1 MTVPRGDTLAK
12 ARTQPKAT
20 TGTATLQRQ
29 WRQTCVLAWRD
40 FLHEWRVSLCLV
52 LALAA
57 VLAPLLVLFGLKSGI
72 VTTMSERLKADP
84 RNLELTLRGHY
95 QLDPEWFRNVA
106 ARPDVRFMV
115 PRTRILAATL
125 SLETAAGS
133 SLLDLDMIPT
143 AAGDPLLGTGLRPI
157 EGLTEILLTQTAAG
171 KLNARVGDRVTAT
184 VSRRLNDQAQAV
196 QVMLTVAGIVSES
209 AFGRDA
215 VFVSLPLL
223 VATEDYRDGY
233 QVAEF
238 ATGDGSRERPAVRS
252 FASMRLYAS
261 QLDDVAPL
269 AEWLRDQG
277 LEVVTRAKDIE
288 TVKAIDRVLTFVFVI
303 LASIGVVGYL
313 LSLATSLWANVD
325 RKRREIALLRLIG
338 LGTAPVV
345 GFPAIQAALVAI
357 GGVALAAVVY
367 VAVAAAFNA
376 TFASELN
383 REEFVCRLALS
394 DGVAAGLLT
403 LVFALVASVVG
414 GYRAAK
420 IDPAEGLRA
429 L

>member
-1 MTVPRGDTLAK
+1 MTLPKGDTRPK
-12 ARTQPKAT
+12 ARPLPGSAT
-20 TGTATLQRQ
+20 PLRQ

-40 FLHEWRVSLCLV
+40 FLHEWQVSLCLV

-84 RNLELTLRGHY
+84 RNLEITLRGHY
-95 QLDPEWFRNVA
+95 RLEPEWFRQLA
-106 ARPDVRFMV
+106 ARPDVKFLV

-125 SLETAAGS
+125 SLK
-133 SLLDLDMIPT
+133 T
-143 AAGDPLLGTGLRPI
+143 AAGDPLLGADLRPV
-157 EGLTEILLTQTAAG
+157 EGLSEILLTETAAG
-171 KLNARVGDRVTAT
+171 KLNARVGDRLTAS
-184 VSRRLNDQAQAV
+184 VSRRLNDRAEAV

-233 QVAEF
+233 AVAELG
-238 ATGDGSRERPAVRS
+238 AGDGQRERPAVRS
-252 FASMRLYAS
+252 FASMRLYANR
-261 QLDDVAPL
+261 LDDVAPL
-269 AEWLRDQG
+269 AEWLRGQG

-313 LSLATSLWANVD
+313 LSLATSLWANVE
-325 RKRREIALLRLIG
+325 RKRREIALLRLVG

-357 GGVALAAVVY
+357 GGVALAAAVY

-376 TFASELN
+376 AFASELN

-394 DGVAAGLLT
+394 HGVAASLLT
-403 LVFALVASVVG
+403 LVFALIASVVG

-420 IDPAEGLRA
+420 IDPAESLRA
-429 L
+429 P

>member
-1 MTVPRGDTLAK
+1 MTLAK
-12 ARTQPKAT
+12 DDTRRKAQPLPGSAT
-20 TGTATLQRQ
+20 ALRQ

-84 RNLELTLRGHY
+84 RNLEITLRGHY
-95 QLDPEWFRNVA
+95 RLEPEWFRQLT
-106 ARPDVRFMV
+106 ARPDVKFLA
-115 PRTRILAATL
+115 PRTRLLAATL
-125 SLETAAGS
+125 SLQTSAGA

-143 AAGDPLLGTGLRPI
+143 AAGDPLLGADLRPA

-184 VSRRLNDQAQAV
+184 ISRRLNDQAQAV
-196 QVMLTVAGIVSES
+196 RVTLIVAGIVPES

-233 QVAEF
+233 AVAELG
-238 ATGDGSRERPAVRS
+238 AGDGHRERPAVRS

-269 AEWLRDQG
+269 AEWLRSQG

-357 GGVALAAVVY
+357 GGVVLAAVVY

-376 TFASELN
+376 AFASELN

-394 DGVAAGLLT
+394 DGIAAGFLT
-403 LVFALVASVVG
+403 LGFAVIASVVG
-414 GYRAAK
+414 GCRAAK
-420 IDPAEGLRA
+420 IDPAESLRA

>member
-1 MTVPRGDTLAK
+1 MTLPKGDIRQKGPPL
-12 ARTQPKAT
+12 P
-20 TGTATLQRQ
+20 GSATLPRQ

-84 RNLELTLRGHY
+84 RNLEITLRGHY
-95 QLDPEWFRNVA
+95 RLEPEWFRQLA
-106 ARPDVRFMV
+106 ARPDVRFLV
-115 PRTRILAATL
+115 PRTRLLAATL
-125 SLETAAGS
+125 SLKTAAGA
-133 SLLDLDMIPT
+133 SLLDVDMIPT
-143 AAGDPLLGTGLRPI
+143 AAGDPLLGADLRPV
-157 EGLTEILLTQTAAG
+157 EGLTEILLTKTAAG
-171 KLNARVGDRVTAT
+171 KLNARVGDRLTAT
-184 VSRRLNDQAQAV
+184 VSRRLGDQAQAV
-196 QVMLTVAGIVSES
+196 QVRLTIAGIVSES

-233 QVAEF
+233 AVAELG
-238 ATGDGSRERPAVRS
+238 AGDGRGERPAVRS

-269 AEWLRDQG
+269 AEWLRGQG

-303 LASIGVVGYL
+303 LASIGVIGYL

-345 GFPAIQAALVAI
+345 GFPVIQAALVAT
-357 GGVALAAVVY
+357 GGVVLAAAVY

-376 TFASELN
+376 AFASELN
-383 REEFVCRLALS
+383 REEFVCRLTLS
-394 DGVAAGLLT
+394 DGVAAAFLT
-403 LVFALVASVVG
+403 LGFALIASMVG

>member
-1 MTVPRGDTLAK
+1 MIFLRTETGPTSTVAEAG
-12 ARTQPKAT
+12 
-20 TGTATLQRQ
+20 TGSPSRLRQ
-29 WRQTCVLAWRD
+29 WRQTCILAWRD

-84 RNLELTLRGHY
+84 RNLELTMRGHY
-95 QLDPEWFRNVA
+95 RLEPEWFRQLA
-106 ARPDVRFMV
+106 ARPDVRFLV
-115 PRTRILAATL
+115 PRTRLLAATV
-125 SLETAAGS
+125 SLETAAGV

-143 AAGDPLLGTGLRPI
+143 APGDPLLGPEARPL
-157 EGLTEILLTQTAAG
+157 EGVSEILLTKTAAG
-171 KLNARVGDRVTAT
+171 KLNAAVGDRLTAT
-184 VSRRLNDQAQAV
+184 VSRRIDDRAQAV
-196 QVMLTVAGIVSES
+196 QVMLTVAGIVPES
-209 AFGRDA
+209 TFGRDA
-215 VFVSLPLL
+215 AFVSLPFL

-233 QVAEF
+233 SVAELG
-238 ATGDGSRERPAVRS
+238 AVDGRGERPAARS
-252 FASMRLYAS
+252 FASMRLYARG
-261 QLDDVAPL
+261 LDDVAPL
-269 AEWLRDQG
+269 AQWLRDQG
-277 LEVVTRAKDIE
+277 LEVVTRAKEIE
-288 TVKAIDRVLTFVFVI
+288 TVKAIDRVLTFVFMI

-357 GGVALAAVVY
+357 GGVVLAVAVY
-367 VAVAAAFNA
+367 LGVAAAFNSV
-376 TFASELN
+376 FASELG

-403 LVFALVASVVG
+403 LGFALLASMVG

-420 IDPAEGLRA
+420 IDPADGLRA

>member
-1 MTVPRGDTLAK
+1 MPDDCTTIMPNAG
-12 ARTQPKAT
+12 
-20 TGTATLQRQ
+20 TGTETPLRQ
-29 WRQTCVLAWRD
+29 WRQTGILAWRD
-40 FLHEWRVSLCLV
+40 FVHEWRVSLCLM

-84 RNLELTLRGHY
+84 RNLEITPRGHY
-95 QLDPEWFRNVA
+95 RLEPEWLRQLG
-106 ARPDVRFMV
+106 ARPDVRFLV

-125 SLETAAGS
+125 SLESAAGS
-133 SLLDLDMIPT
+133 RLLDLDMIPT
-143 AAGDPLLGTGLRPI
+143 AAGDPLLSPDFPLI
-157 EGLTEILLTQTAAG
+157 ERLTDILLTETAAA
-171 KLNARVGDRVTAT
+171 KLNAAIGERLTAT
-184 VSRRLNDQAQAV
+184 ISRRLDDQPQAV
-196 QVMLTVAGIVSES
+196 QVSLAVAGIVPES

-223 VATEDYRDGY
+223 VASEDYRDGY
-233 QVAEF
+233 AVAGLG
-238 ATGDGSRERPAVRS
+238 ADGRGERPAVRP
-252 FASMRLYAS
+252 FASMRLYARG
-261 QLDDVAPL
+261 LDDVAPL
-269 AEWLRDQG
+269 AAWLRGQG
-277 LEVVTRAKDIE
+277 LEMVTRAKEIE

-345 GFPAIQAALVAI
+345 AFPAIQAALVAI
-357 GGVALAAVVY
+357 GGVVLAAAVY
-367 VAVAAAFNA
+367 LAVAAAFNTA
-376 TFASELN
+376 FANELQ
-383 REEFVCRLALS
+383 REEFVCRLAPA
-394 DGVAAGLLT
+394 DGVAAALLT
-403 LVFALVASVVG
+403 LGFAVLASMVG

>member
-1 MTVPRGDTLAK
+1 MTLPKDDARRKVQPLPGSVTL
-12 ARTQPKAT
+12 P
-20 TGTATLQRQ
+20 RQ

-84 RNLELTLRGHY
+84 RNLEITLRGHY
-95 QLDPEWFRNVA
+95 RLEPEWFRQLA
-106 ARPDVRFMV
+106 ARPDVKFLA

-125 SLETAAGS
+125 SLQTSAGA

-143 AAGDPLLGTGLRPI
+143 AAGDPLLGADLRPA

-184 VSRRLNDQAQAV
+184 ISRRLDNQAQAV
-196 QVMLTVAGIVSES
+196 QVTLIVAGIVPET

-215 VFVSLPLL
+215 VFVPLPLL

-233 QVAEF
+233 AVAELG
-238 ATGDGSRERPAVRS
+238 AGDGRGERPAVRS

-269 AEWLRDQG
+269 AEWLRSQG

-357 GGVALAAVVY
+357 GGVVLAAAVY

-376 TFASELN
+376 AFASELN

-394 DGVAAGLLT
+394 DGIAAGFLT
-403 LVFALVASVVG
+403 LGFAVMASVVG

-420 IDPAEGLRA
+420 IDPAESLRA

>member
-1 MTVPRGDTLAK
+1 MPDGS
-12 ARTQPKAT
+12 ARAVRN
-20 TGTATLQRQ
+20 TGVGTPTRLRQ
-29 WRQTCVLAWRD
+29 WRQTGILAWRD
-40 FLHEWRVSLCLV
+40 FIHEWRVSLCLV

-84 RNLELTLRGHY
+84 RNLEITPRGHY
-95 QLDPEWFRNVA
+95 RLEPEWFHQLGTRE
-106 ARPDVRFMV
+106 DVRFVV

-125 SLETAAGS
+125 SLESKTGS
-133 SLLDLDMIPT
+133 RLLDLDMIPT
-143 AAGDPLLGTGLRPI
+143 AAGDPLLSPDLRPLERLTDI
-157 EGLTEILLTQTAAG
+157 FLTETAAS
-171 KLNARVGDRVTAT
+171 KLNAAIGEHLTAT
-184 VSRRLNDQAQAV
+184 ISRRLDDQPQAV
-196 QVMLTVAGIVSES
+196 QVSLTVAGIVPES

-223 VATEDYRDGY
+223 VASEDYRDGY
-233 QVAEF
+233 AVADLG
-238 ATGDGSRERPAVRS
+238 AVNGRGERPAMRP
-252 FASMRLYAS
+252 FASMRLYA
-261 QLDDVAPL
+261 QGLDDVAPL
-269 AEWLRDQG
+269 ATWLRDQG
-277 LEVVTRAKDIE
+277 LEVVTRAKEIE

-345 GFPAIQAALVAI
+345 AFPAIQAALVAI
-357 GGVALAAVVY
+357 GGVVLAAAVY
-367 VAVAAAFNA
+367 LAVAAAFNTA
-376 TFASELN
+376 FANELQ
-383 REEFVCRLALS
+383 REEFVCRLAFS
-394 DGVAAGLLT
+394 DGVAAALLT
-403 LVFALVASVVG
+403 LGFAVMASMVG

>member
-1 MTVPRGDTLAK
+1 MTLPKGDTRPK
-12 ARTQPKAT
+12 ARPLPGSAT
-20 TGTATLQRQ
+20 PLRQ

-40 FLHEWRVSLCLV
+40 FLHEWQVSLCLV

-84 RNLELTLRGHY
+84 RNLEITLRGHY
-95 QLDPEWFRNVA
+95 RLEPEWFRQLAV
-106 ARPDVRFMV
+106 RPDVRFLV
-115 PRTRILAATL
+115 PRTRLLAATL
-125 SLETAAGS
+125 SLETAAS
-133 SLLDLDMIPT
+133 ASLLDLDMIPT
-143 AAGDPLLGTGLRPI
+143 AAGDPLLGPDLRPL
-157 EGLTEILLTQTAAG
+157 EGLTEILLTETAAG
-171 KLNARVGDRVTAT
+171 KLNVRVGDRLTAT

-233 QVAEF
+233 AVAELG
-238 ATGDGSRERPAVRS
+238 AGDGRRERPAVRS
-252 FASMRLYAS
+252 FASMRLYAR

-269 AEWLRDQG
+269 AAWLRSQG

-345 GFPAIQAALVAI
+345 GFPAIQAALVAV
-357 GGVALAAVVY
+357 GGVVLAAVVY

-376 TFASELN
+376 AFASELN
-383 REEFVCRLALS
+383 REEFVCRLAFS
-394 DGVAAGLLT
+394 DGVAAGFLT
-403 LVFALVASVVG
+403 LGFALIASVVG